1 MIFASI
7 IAFFSIDLNNPTDW
21 VNKLQEYAILNGMAY
36 SILSCPIAG
45 CDFSS
50 RQEKKLIDHVSSSHN
65 LDPEALYIDRVLAGV
80 APVCGCG
87 CGSKPAWLG
96 WKAGHSRLLRGHNA
110 RVYTAFSDPEIIDKC
125 VKSRIEGHQD
135 GRHRPWNTG
144 LSADDDTRLAASRE
158 KASKTLKELYSSG
171 KLTSWQTGL
180 SAERDPRLQKSSETK
195 RANFASGVTK
205 SWNKG
210 LTKKTNESLSSAARK
225 ISNAYSKR
233 LMGKR
238 LSPDDIKTRIGT
250 IGFDLINDDYKSR
263 KGSHLSVRCRKCQGI
278 QQRTLYSIESTEKC
292 FLCSPRETVGHA
304 EILEFI
310 RNLAPDTLSNDR
322 QVISPFELDIVVP
335 SHRLSVE
342 FNGLYWHSE
351 IHRGRDYHA
360 DKTRRAT
367 GAGYRLIHIF
377 EDEWRERRPIIES
390 MLRHRLGLPLRKIGA
405 RQCQVVKISPGERAE
420 FFKRS
425 HIDGDVRASGS
436 WGLKRDGE
444 LLACL
449 STRRPVHKKWSR
461 RLEVARFAA
470 LPGVALH
477 GALSRLSAAALQEAH
492 TRGLEGL
499 ISYVDTRYGD
509 GHGYLSSG
517 YKLHSRTGPTFWWTD
532 FNSRFNRFSYRADPS
547 RGLTEAQVASE
558 AGVTK
563 VWGCDQ
569 LVMIM

>member
-1 MIFASI
+1 
-7 IAFFSIDLNNPTDW
+7 
-21 VNKLQEYAILNGMAY
+21 MAY
-36 SILSCPIAG
+36 SSLNCPIAG
-45 CDFSS
+45 CGFSS
-50 RQEKKLIDHVSSSHN
+50 RQEKKLIDHVSSSHD
-65 LDPEALYIDRVLAGV
+65 LDPEALYIDHVLAGA

-96 WKAGHSRLLRGHNA
+96 WKAGHSKLLRGHNA
-110 RVYTAFSDPEIIDKC
+110 RIYTAFSNPEIIKKC
-125 VKSRIEGHQD
+125 VISRIEGHQD
-135 GRHRPWNTG
+135 GRHQPWNTG
-144 LSADDDTRLAASRE
+144 LSTANDPRLAASRE

-180 SAERDPRLQKSSETK
+180 CAENDPRLRKSSETK
-195 RANFASGVTK
+195 KANFASGVTK

-210 LTKKTNESLSSAARK
+210 LTKETNEALSSAAQK
-225 ISNAYSKR
+225 ISIAYNKR

-238 LSPDDIKTRIGT
+238 LSSDEIETRIDT
-250 IGFDLINDDYKSR
+250 IGFDLVDDNYKSR
-263 KGSHLSVRCRKCQGI
+263 KGSHLSVRCRKCHGI

-292 FLCSPRETVGHA
+292 FLCSPRETAGHA

-310 RNLAPDTLSNDR
+310 RSMAPDTLSNDR
-322 QVISPFELDIVVP
+322 QIISPLELDIAVP
-335 SHRLSVE
+335 SRRLSVE

-360 DKTRRAT
+360 DKTRAAT
-367 GAGYRLIHIF
+367 DAGYRLIHIF

-390 MLRHRLGLPLRKIGA
+390 MLRHRLGLPLRKVGA
-405 RQCQVVKISPGERAE
+405 RQCQVVKVNSKERAE

-425 HIDGDVRASGS
+425 HIDGDVGASGS
-436 WGLKRDGE
+436 WGLRRDGE

-449 STRRPVHKKWSR
+449 SIRRPVHKKWSR

-470 LPGVALH
+470 LPDTAVH
-477 GALSRLSAAALQEAH
+477 GALSRLSAAALQKAH
-492 TRGLEGL
+492 AHGLEGL
-499 ISYVDTRYGD
+499 MSYVDTRYGD
-509 GHGYLSSG
+509 GRGYLSSG

-547 RGLTEAQVASE
+547 RGLTEAQVANE

-569 LVMIM
+569 LVMLM